1 MLTESEPI
9 KKNIVLVGGGHSHVH
24 VLKRYGMH
32 PQPGIRLTLISKDIL
47 IPYSGMVPGL
57 ISQTYKYS
65 EGHIDL
71 RRLASFANARLIH
84 SSATQLDLLQKL
96 VHVAERPPVKYDL
109 LSLDIGSTPAVPSV
123 SGAEHA
129 LPIKPL
135 DKFLTEQEKI
145 REEVINKK
153 NTYNIVIIGGGA
165 GGVELSLSLD
175 QQLRRNNALLQKNP
189 NHLTI
194 TIIESKSTLLP
205 DFNSAARKNLLNHI
219 TKRKIIS
226 LTKSRVDIINSNS
239 VKLNTG
245 EVLAADKTILV
256 TNAQPPNWLLN
267 TGLALDNNGFVRID
281 DFLRSISHPEVYA
294 TGDIASM
301 ENYDLPKSGVY
312 AVRQGPVLAENLRR
326 VFIGKNP
333 KPYRP
338 QKQSLALITTGDNG
352 AVAARGS
359 LAVSGKWVW
368 RWKDKI
374 DRRWISNYQTLPEMT
389 GHKNAS
395 NDISDIEKMRCGGC
409 GAKVPASILNRALE
423 RIPIQK
429 KEGLAQ
435 GIDAPDDAAVIIPP
449 SDKALIQT
457 VDQFRIF
464 TDDPYLFARIAANHC
479 LGDIFAMGA
488 EPHSALAAI
497 ILPHDSEEIIA
508 EDLYQLLSGATE
520 TLTEAGAVLAGGH
533 TGEGAELAFGL
544 TVNGYAD
551 PKKLLRKSGLKPDDT
566 LILTKPL
573 GTGVLFAADMQAK
586 ARADWIDSAFTSMLR
601 SVGPCIP
608 ILQKYCASACTD
620 VTGFGL
626 MGHLIEMLSA
636 SNVIASINLKSLP
649 LLSGAQELSLLGFES
664 SLKQP
669 NENSTKNN
677 YQAIEHSTYPL
688 IFDPQ
693 TAGGLLFGVP
703 EQNAEQ
709 CIEELHKSTAPD
721 ATIIGSVSNNSAS
734 TSLVNFI

>member
-24 VLKRYGMH
+24 VLKRYGMR

-96 VHVAERPPVKYDL
+96 VHVTKRPPVKYDL
-109 LSLDIGSTPAVPSV
+109 LSLDIGSTPSVPSV

-129 LPIKPL
+129 LPVKPL

-145 REEVINKK
+145 REEIINKK
-153 NTYNIVIIGGGA
+153 NTYNIVIVGGGA

-205 DFNSAARKNLLNHI
+205 DFNSAARKKLLKNI

-226 LTKSRVDIINSNS
+226 LTKSRVDIINSHS

-281 DFLRSISHPEVYA
+281 DFLRSTSHPEIYA

-395 NDISDIEKMRCGGC
+395 TDISDIEKMRCGGC

-457 VDQFRIF
+457 VDQFRSF

-703 EQNAEQ
+703 QKNAEQ

-721 ATIIGSVSNNSAS
+721 ATIIGSVSHNSAS